1 MPIEVT
7 TSPSITDTL
16 HSYRD
21 FSCQP
26 SFLAKISRTAPVTNW
41 ITQEQAIVMENPA
54 TDRRNH
60 QINSVYSNQ
69 QVPQGLP
76 SFQPPPFLPRS
87 SPLDKNAS
95 PDHSMSSDSSIS
107 TGNAS
112 WDLAEGIARL
122 NINNGYDATE
132 GIRGSIRTPPKPK
145 KATDNVVQLHD
156 SSPLES
162 SDTSLDSRPSPP
174 VSDECHI
181 LANHSRVSSADTTAS
196 SQLSG
201 SSHTLASSA
210 LGLKVGP
217 EQRDRPHSYSG
228 GLSTADLQRL
238 RGVGAS
244 PPDGERPQWSAAVD
258 RQGQYDQPLYPSLSG
273 YPRQSIP
280 VAEDLQVDYAT
291 QQRQFQPLDG
301 PIPNAPA
308 FNARVGGA
316 LNGAPNYRSQPGR
329 GYNPGLVANGTYPP
343 PNHTAHLSLGNTQ
356 QVYDIMM
363 PSHENPAVARVQQQH
378 NVFRATHQHSS
389 SDPLHLREAA
399 ALLSSGLPFQP
410 GLYPPTLGPPAMGI
424 YPNQFYPPPD
434 AYATGVTAQVM
445 AAARLQSQY
454 PPYNVG
460 LPGQSISPVHD
471 GSQGSASG
479 DPSGN
484 GPSANNRKLGLYKTE
499 LCRSWEEKGTCR
511 YGPKCQFAH
520 GEDEIRKVARHPKY
534 KTEICRTFWVSGSC
548 PYGKRCCFI
557 HTELPA
563 NGAAPGADGV
573 PPPKVNQTRGRSDS
587 DPNDAPVS
595 LLQRISAKR
604 NQEVVATNVETNYQP
619 PSRPRTGSLR
629 VDTSSLDQPAIKQQ
643 QNKSAYPSFTAKG
656 VLFSQANDSSGGLSP
671 GPVTAGPDLGSRQLI
686 HFGQTS
692 KQRTSGSN
700 IRHSFNGTEMTLDLT
715 PATPFAAPQPETA
728 VPRATGHSRSGS
740 VGNWANLSRH
750 LAAPSPLHGPQSA
763 SPGNEGKLN
772 TPWLTAEQGTR
783 YAEKAWA

>member
-1 MPIEVT
+1 M
-7 TSPSITDTL
+7 
-16 HSYRD
+16 
-21 FSCQP
+21 
-26 SFLAKISRTAPVTNW
+26 
-41 ITQEQAIVMENPA
+41 
-54 TDRRNH
+54 
-60 QINSVYSNQ
+60 
-69 QVPQGLP
+69 
-76 SFQPPPFLPRS
+76 
-87 SPLDKNAS
+87 DKNAS

-107 TGNAS
+107 TGIQHVLSRGIFAHSVPGNAS
-112 WDLAEGIARL
+112 WDLTENITRL
-122 NINNGYDATE
+122 NISNGFDATE

-145 KATDNVVQLHD
+145 KVTDTVVQLHE

-244 PPDGERPQWSAAVD
+244 PPDGERPQWSAAID

-273 YPRQSIP
+273 YPRQSVP
-280 VAEDLQVDYAT
+280 VAEDLQVDYAA

-301 PIPNAPA
+301 SIPNAPA
-308 FNARVGGA
+308 FNVRVGGA
-316 LNGAPNYRSQPGR
+316 LNGTPTYRSQPGR
-329 GYNPGLVANGTYPP
+329 GYNPGLVTNGTYPP

-399 ALLSSGLPFQP
+399 ALLSSGLPPFQP

-434 AYATGVTAQVM
+434 AYATAGVTAQVM

-460 LPGQSISPVHD
+460 LPGQSISPVLGD

-479 DPSGN
+479 ADCGGN

-520 GEDEIRKVARHPKY
+520 GEDEIRKVARHPKVVILYFTTLGLMLTPVLLQY
-534 KTEICRTFWVSGSC
+534 KTEICRVSHAVSC
-548 PYGKRCCFI
+548 S
-557 HTELPA
+557 H
-563 NGAAPGADGV
+563 GV
-573 PPPKVNQTRGRSDS
+573 H
-587 DPNDAPVS
+587 
-595 LLQRISAKR
+595 IM
-604 NQEVVATNVETNYQP
+604 
-619 PSRPRTGSLR
+619 
-629 VDTSSLDQPAIKQQ
+629 
-643 QNKSAYPSFTAKG
+643 
-656 VLFSQANDSSGGLSP
+656 LF
-671 GPVTAGPDLGSRQLI
+671 
-686 HFGQTS
+686 
-692 KQRTSGSN
+692 
-700 IRHSFNGTEMTLDLT
+700 
-715 PATPFAAPQPETA
+715 
-728 VPRATGHSRSGS
+728 
-740 VGNWANLSRH
+740 
-750 LAAPSPLHGPQSA
+750 
-763 SPGNEGKLN
+763 
-772 TPWLTAEQGTR
+772 
-783 YAEKAWA
+783 